1 MLTLIFEFTQSFKET
16 DINNISDNHTVAF
29 LSASEFEEYHN
40 KLGISD
46 SDYKKY
52 MQKGKSFRSETEVHH
67 SYIYGTIRTTE
78 PDINSKN
85 EALISFCFKKKLIL
99 LIETAGHSDKA
110 REYFIQSVHRFSEKK
125 YSPEQFIAVFIDTF
139 IRNDG
144 AELESIEFGINNI
157 EDRIINEAQYKN
169 FNEEM
174 LSYKRKLLR
183 LRNYYE
189 QFIDIGEVLAGNE
202 SGIFQN
208 TVYFRNFI
216 RKAERLC
223 DDVNL
228 LRDGLVQLRDTY
240 QSHLD
245 QKLNNTMKLFT
256 VITAFFS
263 PLTLI
268 AGWYGMNFKY
278 MPELNWRYGYAFVIA
293 LSIAS
298 VIGCLIIFKRKKMI

>member
-1 MLTLIFEFTQSFKET
+1 MIFEFTKGFKET
-16 DINNISDNHTVAF
+16 DINNISDQNTVAF
-29 LSASEFEEYHN
+29 LSASEFEEYHSR
-40 KLGISD
+40 LGISEGA
-46 SDYKKY
+46 YQKY
-52 MQKGKSFRSETEVHH
+52 NQKSKNFRSETEVCQN
-67 SYIYGTIRTTE
+67 YTFGTIRVIE
-78 PDINSKN
+78 PDIDNKSDSLLAFYLKKNLIIFIETNVRNSKIY
-85 EALISFCFKKKLIL
+85 ES
-99 LIETAGHSDKA
+99 
-110 REYFIQSVHRFSEKK
+110 FIQSVNRFSDKQYFPEK
-125 YSPEQFIAVFIDTF
+125 FISVFIDTF

-144 AELESIEFGINNI
+144 MKLESIEFEINSI
-157 EDRIINEAQYKN
+157 EDSIINEAQYKN
-169 FNEEM
+169 FNEKM

-189 QFIDIGEVLAGNE
+189 QFIDIGEILTENE
-202 SGIFQN
+202 NGIFNN

-223 DDVNL
+223 EDINL
-228 LRDGLVQLRDTY
+228 LRESLAQLRETY

-278 MPELNWRYGYAFVIA
+278 MPELSWRYGYAFVIA

-298 VIGCLIIFKRKKMI
+298 VFGCLVIFKRKKMI